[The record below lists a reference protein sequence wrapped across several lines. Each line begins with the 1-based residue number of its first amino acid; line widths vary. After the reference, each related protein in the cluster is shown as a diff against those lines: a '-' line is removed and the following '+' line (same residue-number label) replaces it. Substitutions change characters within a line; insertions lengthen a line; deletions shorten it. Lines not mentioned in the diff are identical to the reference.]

1 MKKIEMRDT
10 IDGITLDEGFDIF
23 VRSCEVRNLRPAT
36 IRHYENTM
44 RSVYKFIEP
53 KTLIKDITKDVVDD
67 FVLHCRK
74 DLDIKDITINTYL
87 RGLKTILYYF
97 MKMEYMNNF
106 HIALI
111 KYDKEIIETY
121 SEAELKI
128 LLKKPNTRKCHFAD
142 FRNWTIIN
150 FLLGVGCRC
159 SSLVNIRIADVDFAS
174 EIVYLK
180 TTKNR
185 KPLVIPLSKTL
196 INVLREYM
204 KIRKGGETDY
214 LFCTVFGE
222 KLNATTLNAN
232 VRNYN
237 RKRGVLTTGVHRFRH
252 TFAKNWILNKGDLFK
267 LQKILGHSDLE
278 MVRNYV
284 NMFTT
289 DIQKDFN
296 NYNPLEVITR
306 KDQ

>member
-1 MKKIEMRDT
+1 LKGDFCVKKIEMQDT
-10 IDGITLDEGFDIF
+10 TQGITLDEGFDIF
-23 VRSCEVRNLRPAT
+23 VRSCEVRNLRHAT
-36 IRHYENTM
+36 ILRYENTM

-53 KTLIKDITKDVVDD
+53 KTLIKDITKDIVDG

-74 DLDIKDITINTYL
+74 DLNIKDITINTYL

-97 MKMEYMNNF
+97 MKMEYMKKF

-121 SEAELKI
+121 SQAELEVLI
-128 LLKKPNTRKCHFAD
+128 KKPNTRKCHFSE

-159 SSLVNIRIADVDFAS
+159 SSLVNIRVADVDFTS

-196 INVLREYM
+196 IHVLKEYM
-204 KIRKGGETDY
+204 KIRKGAE
-214 LFCTVFGE
+214 
-222 KLNATTLNAN
+222 
-232 VRNYN
+232 
-237 RKRGVLTTGVHRFRH
+237 
-252 TFAKNWILNKGDLFK
+252 
-267 LQKILGHSDLE
+267 
-278 MVRNYV
+278 
-284 NMFTT
+284 
-289 DIQKDFN
+289 
-296 NYNPLEVITR
+296 
-306 KDQ
+306 